1 MLSVVDGFP
10 GEGLFLDGSG
20 QSLAQCPGLPH
31 RRHVLEDGR
40 GGACEGRGPF
50 LLPLPPF
57 PPFLPEPFPLLLD
70 FPFPFDLPLPV
81 LLPLPRDF
89 PPGALSGMTATT
101 G

>member
-1 MLSVVDGFP
+1 MLSMAAGFP
-10 GEGLFLDGSG
+10 GEGLFLGGSG
-20 QSLAQCPGLPH
+20 QSLAQCPGFPH

-57 PPFLPEPFPLLLD
+57 PPFLPDLPFPLLLLD
-70 FPFPFDLPLPV
+70 FPLPFDFPL
-81 LLPLPRDF
+81 LLPFPRDF
-89 PPGALSGMTATT
+89 PPDALSGMTATT